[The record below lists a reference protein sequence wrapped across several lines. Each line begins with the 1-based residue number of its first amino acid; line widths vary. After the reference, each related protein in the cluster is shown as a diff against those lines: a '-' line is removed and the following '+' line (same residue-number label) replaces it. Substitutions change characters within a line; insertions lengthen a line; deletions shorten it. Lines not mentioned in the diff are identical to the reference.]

1 MFYVPLN
8 YQDLNSLAGHYS
20 PSMVKAYNNATYAY
34 WERSLF
40 QRAISRIKTIL
51 PDNWEGSRRDFLLYC
66 LLKLGFV
73 FVSYSDRIGYWF
85 NPGNLYGIDFY
96 YQPTEFILAN
106 PRAAETLGY
115 LSNYRFKLHEEGEIL
130 KFMPDYRGLFDTI
143 SYYAEKLSAL
153 DNAINMSIIN
163 SKFAF
168 ILAAKNK
175 ATAEALKKIMD
186 KINKGEPA
194 VFMDKV
200 LMNDPNTQDTPWQ
213 HIELQK
219 LKDNYITDKQLIDFQ
234 TILNAFDAEI
244 GINTVPYQKAER
256 FVSAEANSRQDDS
269 QARIQTAIECL
280 KSSIKD
286 IKKLYPDIKLD
297 FNIRSEEVAQDGQR
311 KDDTDRDDAMGR
323 TSV

>member
-8 YQDLNSLAGHYS
+8 TQDLNALAGHYS

-40 QRAISRIKTIL
+40 QRAVSRIKTTL
-51 PDNWEGSRRDFLLYC
+51 PAEWEGNRRDFLLFC
-66 LLKLGFV
+66 LLKVGFV
-73 FVSYSDRIGYWF
+73 FVSRSDMLGYWY
-85 NPGNLYGIDFY
+85 NPGSLYGQDFY
-96 YQPTEFILAN
+96 YQPTQFLLAN
-106 PRAAETLGY
+106 PKAGEYLGY
-115 LSNYRFKLHEEGEIL
+115 DKDYRFNLHEEGELL
-130 KFMPDYRGLFDTI
+130 KFMPDYRGIFDII

-163 SKFAF
+163 NKFAF

-175 ATAEALKKIMD
+175 ATAEALKKVLD

-194 VFMDKV
+194 VFVDKA
-200 LMNDPNTQDTPWQ
+200 LMNDPNDQDTPWQ
-213 HIELQK
+213 LLEIQK
-219 LKDNYITDKQLIDFQ
+219 LKENYITDKQLIDFQ

-256 FVSAEANSRQDDS
+256 FVSAEANSRQNDS
-269 QARIQTAIECL
+269 QARILTAIECL

-286 IKKLYPDIKLD
+286 IKKLYPDINLD
-297 FNIRSEEVAQDGQR
+297 FNLREEGVTDGNSKIDTAGTIR
-311 KDDTDRDDAMGR
+311 MG
-323 TSV
+323 

>member
-8 YQDLNSLAGHYS
+8 TQELNAIAGKYS

-40 QRAISRIKTIL
+40 QRAVSRIKTTL
-51 PDNWEGSRRDFLLYC
+51 PDNWEGSRRDFLLFC

-73 FVSYSDRIGYWF
+73 FVSESESLGYWF
-85 NPGNLYGIDFY
+85 NPGHLYGIDFY
-96 YQPTEFILAN
+96 YQPTEFVLAN
-106 PRAAETLGY
+106 PRINELGLKSRY
-115 LSNYRFKLHEEGEIL
+115 QLHTEGELL
-130 KFMPDYRGLFDTI
+130 KFMPDYQGIFDTI

-175 ATAEALKKIMD
+175 ATAEALKKVLD

-194 VFMDKV
+194 VFVDKA
-200 LMNDPNTQDTPWQ
+200 LMNDPNSADTPWQ
-213 HIELQK
+213 LLEIQK
-219 LKDNYITDKQLIDFQ
+219 LKENYITDKQLIDFQ

-256 FVSAEANSRQDDS
+256 FVSAEANSRQTDS
-269 QARIQTAIECL
+269 QARILTAIECL
-280 KSSIKD
+280 QSSVKD
-286 IKKLYPDIKLD
+286 IKKLYPSIKLGFSLREEAAPD
-297 FNIRSEEVAQDGQR
+297 VNSENI
-311 KDDTDRDDAMGR
+311 TDRTDEI
-323 TSV
+323 

>member
-1 MFYVPLN
+1 MFYSPLN
-8 YQDLNSLAGHYS
+8 YQELNNLAGHYS

-40 QRAISRIKTIL
+40 QRAVSKIKTIL

-66 LLKLGFV
+66 LLKLGYV
-73 FVSYSDRIGYWF
+73 FVSYADSLGYWF
-85 NPGNLYGIDFY
+85 NPGTLYGIDFY

-106 PRAAETLGY
+106 PRINELNLKSRY
-115 LSNYRFKLHEEGEIL
+115 ELHTEGELL
-130 KFMPDYRGLFDTI
+130 KFMPDYRGIFDII

-163 SKFAF
+163 NKFCF

-194 VFMDKV
+194 VFIDK
-200 LMNDPNTQDTPWQ
+200 MIANDPNDQESPWQ
-213 HIELQK
+213 FIELQK
-219 LKDNYITDKQLIDFQ
+219 LKENYITDKQLIDFQ
-234 TILNAFDAEI
+234 TILNSFDAEI

-256 FVSAEANSRQDDS
+256 FVSAEASSRMEDS
-269 QARIQTAIECL
+269 QARIITAIECL
-280 KSSIKD
+280 KSSVKD
-286 IKKLYPDIKLD
+286 IKKLYPDITLD
-297 FNIRSEEVAQDGQR
+297 FDLRKEVLTNGNSEGNITGNV
-311 KDDTDRDDAMGR
+311 
-323 TSV
+323 

>member
-8 YQDLNSLAGHYS
+8 YEELNSLAGRYS

-40 QRAISRIKTIL
+40 QRAVSRIETTL

-66 LLKLGFV
+66 LLKIGFV
-73 FVSYSDRIGYWF
+73 FVSYSDKLGYWF
-85 NPGNLYGIDFY
+85 NPGSLYGIDFY
-96 YQPTEFILAN
+96 YQPTEFTLAN
-106 PRAAETLGY
+106 PNAEKLNMETRY
-115 LSNYRFKLHEEGEIL
+115 KLHVDGELL
-130 KFMPDYRGLFDTI
+130 KFMPDYRGIFDII

-163 SKFAF
+163 NKFAF

-175 ATAEALKKIMD
+175 ATAEALKKVLD

-194 VFMDKV
+194 VFVDKI
-200 LMNDPNTQDTPWQ
+200 LMNDPNDQSTPFQ
-213 HIELQK
+213 FLELQK
-219 LKDNYITDKQLIDFQ
+219 LKENYITDKQLIDFQ

-256 FVSAEANSRQDDS
+256 FVSAEAQSRQNDS

-280 KSSIKD
+280 KSSVKD
-286 IKKLYPDIKLD
+286 IKKLYPEIRLD
-297 FNIRSEEVAQDGQR
+297 FNMRKEMIPDVQR
-311 KDDTDRDDAMGR
+311 QTNTDRNVSMG
-323 TSV
+323 

>member
-8 YQDLNSLAGHYS
+8 TQSLNAIAGHYS

-40 QRAISRIKTIL
+40 QRAVSRLKTIL
-51 PDNWEGSRRDFLLYC
+51 PENWEGSRRDFLLYC
-66 LLKLGFV
+66 LLKLGYV
-73 FVSYSDRIGYWF
+73 FVSYDNKVGHWF
-85 NPGNLYGIDFY
+85 NPGSLYGIDFY

-106 PRAAETLGY
+106 PKAAAFLGKKKD
-115 LSNYRFKLHEEGEIL
+115 YRFKLHQEGELL
-130 KFMPDYRGLFDTI
+130 KFMPDFMGIFDII

-168 ILAAKNK
+168 ILGAKNK
-175 ATAEALKKIMD
+175 ATTEALKKILD
-186 KINKGEPA
+186 KINKGEPS
-194 VFMDKV
+194 VFIDKV
-200 LMNDPNTQDTPWQ
+200 LINDPTTNEAPWQ

-256 FVSAEANSRQDDS
+256 FVSAEANSRQNDS
-269 QARIQTAIECL
+269 QARIVTAIECL

-286 IKKLYPDIKLD
+286 IKKLYPDITLD
-297 FNIRSEEVAQDGQR
+297 FNLREEGTPDGNS
-311 KDDTDRDDAMGR
+311 KNDIDRN
-323 TSV
+323 V